1 MKKFCLN
8 PLAALAPFALIS
20 QLHCTSVLA
29 DNINFELGTSVQY
42 FPNSPSA
49 TSQEDYHLD
58 SNSYARI
65 DWDKDFAEGKFR
77 LLIDANAHYDRY
89 DSNRRRADF
98 SELALTYF
106 QDDLDIS
113 AGVLTEFWGVTESR
127 HLVDIINQT
136 HIADNIDEE
145 TKLGQ
150 PMIKTQW
157 HQGWGSLQFYWLP
170 LFRERVYPSD
180 SARLGPGDE
189 IRYGHAR
196 YESSDRDHH
205 QDFALRYSKTLDTWD
220 IGLAHFNGTSREPLL
235 LINPSQLPS
244 ISFTPYY
251 EQIEQTSLDMQRTSD
266 SLLLKLEAISRSSKL
281 QGRYAAAVT
290 GFEYTQVGIFNSAMD
305 LGYLGEYLYDE
316 RGDKATTPFANDI
329 FLGLRLV
336 ANNIAQTTYLLGAYC
351 DADTR
356 SRAWRFEMNTRL
368 RDGLTL
374 SIEAQAFTHQPTT
387 DLLYGLRDDDY
398 LTLGLQWYL

>member
-1 MKKFCLN
+1 MKTFCLK
-8 PLAALAPFALIS
+8 PLTLLSSLALGLQLYTPAGFANEFNL
-20 QLHCTSVLA
+20 
-29 DNINFELGTSVQY
+29 ELGTSLQY
-42 FPNSPSA
+42 FPNNVSA
-49 TSQEDYHLD
+49 ASQENYDLD
-58 SNSYARI
+58 SNSYLRV
-65 DWDKDFAEGKFR
+65 DGDKDFADGKLR

-89 DSNRRRADF
+89 DKQRSRADF
-98 SELALTYF
+98 SELAFTYF

-113 AGVLTEFWGVTESR
+113 AGILTEFWGVTESR

-136 HIADNIDEE
+136 NIADNIDEE

-150 PMIKTQW
+150 PMVKTQW
-157 HQGWGSLQFYWLP
+157 HQDWGSVQFYWLP

-180 SARLGPGDE
+180 SARLGPGDD
-189 IRYGHAR
+189 IRYGHAL
-196 YESSDRDHH
+196 YESSDKDHH
-205 QDFALRYSKTLDTWD
+205 QDFALRYTKTLDTWD
-220 IGLAHFNGTSREPLL
+220 LGLAHFSGTSREPLL
-235 LINPSQLPS
+235 MLDTNKLPS
-244 ISFTPYY
+244 LSFTPYY
-251 EQIEQTSLDMQRTSD
+251 EQIEQTSLDLQRTSD

-281 QGRYAAAVT
+281 QGRYTAAVT
-290 GFEYTQVGIFNSAMD
+290 GFEYTQVGILDSAMD

-351 DADTR
+351 DADTQ

-374 SIEAQAFTHQPTT
+374 SIEAQAFTHQPST